1 MKTLQFLGICILLL
15 CFGCNKNS
23 DDDAQ
28 TQQQTN
34 LELLT
39 SGKWYF
45 QSKTPGSYTACEKKG
60 YIQFMNN
67 GMFTINVFDE
77 SSGTCAS
84 LGAVSAN
91 YTLTDGVTLTL
102 TLGSETQ
109 SAVINDISENQLN
122 ITNTTQDETI
132 VFDKTEG

>member
-1 MKTLQFLGICILLL
+1 MKTLKLVGLTILLL
-15 CFGCNKNS
+15 SLGCSKNN
-23 DDDAQ
+23 DDDSEN
-28 TQQQTN
+28 QQQSN

-60 YIQFMNN
+60 YIQFMND

-91 YTLTDGVTLTL
+91 YTLTNEVMLTL

-109 SAVINDISENQLN
+109 SAVINNISESQLN